1 MPDLSPIKCLII
13 EDEPPSRKILKEYI
27 RRLEDLLL
35 IGEANNPMEAK
46 ELFNLNSIEL
56 IFCDIKMPKMNG
68 LEFLAD
74 LKRNNLACIIASAH
88 PEYALQGYDLNAIDY
103 LLKPYS
109 FERFETACQKAKH
122 FLNKGFSKN
131 TDSYF
136 FIKTSGKIEK
146 IEYSDLLYIESL
158 GNYLILHLSD
168 RKVTAYYTLK
178 GLLEQLPEEK
188 FIRIHKSFIVNKEKI
203 SSIEESSIQIG
214 NARIPISQIQKE
226 EIMNKILNN
235 RFIKR

>member
-88 PEYALQGYDLNAIDY
+88 PEYALQGMIWM
-103 LLKPYS
+103 P
-109 FERFETACQKAKH
+109 
-122 FLNKGFSKN
+122 
-131 TDSYF
+131 
-136 FIKTSGKIEK
+136 
-146 IEYSDLLYIESL
+146 
-158 GNYLILHLSD
+158 
-168 RKVTAYYTLK
+168 
-178 GLLEQLPEEK
+178 
-188 FIRIHKSFIVNKEKI
+188 
-203 SSIEESSIQIG
+203 SIIC
-214 NARIPISQIQKE
+214 
-226 EIMNKILNN
+226 
-235 RFIKR
+235 